1 MGTWCTSWLTS
12 FSAPRPQSGNPV
24 TWHLPEWEVQ
34 QFNYAQKEPH
44 DLVAPHEFIKVV
56 LELLNL
62 SKWNVR
68 QFNFAQKEPQDL
80 VAPHGV
86 IKVLP
91 EQLNN
96 TRLELI
102 QHHRVPP

>member
-1 MGTWCTSWLTS
+1 M
-12 FSAPRPQSGNPV
+12 
-24 TWHLPEWEVQ
+24 Q

-44 DLVAPHEFIKVV
+44 DLVAPHEFIKVF

-62 SKWNVR
+62 SEWNVR

-80 VAPHGV
+80 VAPHEV

-91 EQLNN
+91 EQF
-96 TRLELI
+96 TT
-102 QHHRVPP
+102 PPDWNSYSTTEFHPSLRG

>member
-1 MGTWCTSWLTS
+1 M
-12 FSAPRPQSGNPV
+12 
-24 TWHLPEWEVQ
+24 Q

-44 DLVAPHEFIKVV
+44 DLVAPHEFIKVL

-62 SKWNVR
+62 SEWNVR

-80 VAPHGV
+80 VAPHEV
-86 IKVLP
+86 IKVIP

-96 TRLELI
+96 TTRLELI